1 MLITFI
7 AFGFIFIP
15 ANLITFLIKER
26 SSQSKHQQ
34 IVSGGSLLGYWLS
47 HFMIDFS
54 KYLFVMLVSLIL
66 IQIFGVDLLIT
77 RSRFS
82 MLILMMFF
90 NGTAIIWIVYLF
102 SFIFNTPFN
111 GQTFMFVFSYLFS
124 IVMMILSMGFRML
137 PSTKDIWMNYVENIL
152 AFIPFYSFSMGLLNM
167 TLIEVYEKYYNW
179 GEVDAYDWRIA
190 PKFLI
195 YLIVISLI
203 SFLTLLILEYKNYLK
218 FKRKHTQIETPLK
231 EPLLNEDN

>member
-1 MLITFI
+1 
-7 AFGFIFIP
+7 
-15 ANLITFLIKER
+15 
-26 SSQSKHQQ
+26 
-34 IVSGGSLLGYWLS
+34 
-47 HFMIDFS
+47 
-54 KYLFVMLVSLIL
+54 
-66 IQIFGVDLLIT
+66 
-77 RSRFS
+77 
-82 MLILMMFF
+82 
-90 NGTAIIWIVYLF
+90 
-102 SFIFNTPFN
+102 
-111 GQTFMFVFSYLFS
+111 
-124 IVMMILSMGFRML
+124 MMILSMGFRML